1 MTNAEIDNFFR
12 EQLARVLRE
21 TYQRE
26 YDRLKQEVQDVVT
39 QEAK

>member
-26 YDRLKQEVQDVVT
+26 YDRLKQEVNHEVT
-39 QEAK
+39 EQK